1 MTQTVHV
8 RDIRAAGG
16 LKKWEAKAAQ
26 STARGS
32 YPACSAPLAARPAI
46 TQTAKGHKPADLVLG
61 YDAERMNGLEARYA
75 MRLEAMRAAGELA
88 CWKFEAVK
96 LRLADKTFY
105 TPDFLVIHLNGDIEF
120 HETKGFWRDDA
131 RVKIKV
137 AAELFPMFSFVAVQ
151 WSSKTKNWAFEF
163 FSKPR
168 G

>member
-1 MTQTVHV
+1 MTQIVHV

-16 LKKWEAKAAQ
+16 LCKWVAMEANKPRPTHVAEDPVGKRLETYFLDKHKKALQYMSRYTSKN
-26 STARGS
+26 
-32 YPACSAPLAARPAI
+32 
-46 TQTAKGHKPADLVLG
+46 
-61 YDAERMNGLEARYA
+61 MNKLESRYA

-88 CWKFEAVK
+88 CWTFEAVK

-105 TPDFLVIHLNGDIEF
+105 TPDFIVMHLNGDIEF

-168 G
+168 R

>member
-16 LKKWEAKAAQ
+16 LHKWVAMEANK
-26 STARGS
+26 
-32 YPACSAPLAARPAI
+32 PRPAHVAEDPVGKRLE
-46 TQTAKGHKPADLVLG
+46 TYFLDKHKKALQSMGRYTPKD
-61 YDAERMNGLEARYA
+61 MNTLESRYA
-75 MRLEAMRAAGELA
+75 MRLEAMRMAGELA
-88 CWKFEAVK
+88 CWTFEAVK